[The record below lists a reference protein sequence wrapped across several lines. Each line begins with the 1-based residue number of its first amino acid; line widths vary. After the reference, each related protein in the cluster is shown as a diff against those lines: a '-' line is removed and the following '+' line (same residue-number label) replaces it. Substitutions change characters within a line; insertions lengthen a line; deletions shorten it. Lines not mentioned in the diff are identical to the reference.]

1 MTDLTTWPASLH
13 IAFLLAPFL
22 IGLIGLGIHYHIAGS
37 RHFEVLCSAFQNS
50 PGLIEDLRYWSTI
63 SIRTR
68 AMIVAGV
75 TLAAV
80 CPRLVVRRG
89 WLSAEDCK
97 NCPAYLKRRLQISF
111 WCTAIAG
118 FWIMA
123 GWVLIEFD
131 EL

>member
-80 CPRLVVRRG
+80 CPSLVV
-89 WLSAEDCK
+89 
-97 NCPAYLKRRLQISF
+97 RRLQISF

-131 EL
+131 KL